1 MGTNEWNA
9 HRDTRAQSECPLG
22 KNIYRH
28 RKLQKMTQEMLA
40 QQLHVSC
47 QAVSKWENGQS
58 VPDALMLPGI
68 AAALATSID
77 TLMGYIP
84 VRRKFSPYEDRYKIG
99 DYYWGITPNE
109 LAFEVLRTK
118 YPTAPLRLLEVGCG
132 EGRDSVFFAKNG
144 YEVTAFDLAESG
156 IEKAKRLADAHQVK
170 VRFFQADMR
179 QFRLEEE
186 FDIIYS
192 SGVYHLIPQELRRE
206 IFDNYK
212 AHTAP
217 GGLNAANVFVQKPY
231 IPTAPDWDGGECVW
245 ESGELA
251 ALYSDWKTVSGREE
265 EFDCSSGGTRHRH
278 CMSILLAQ
286 RPL

>member
-1 MGTNEWNA
+1 MEKNDDLRNG
-9 HRDTRAQSECPLG
+9 AQGECPLG
-22 KNIYRH
+22 RNIYHH

-84 VRRKFSPYEDRYKIG
+84 VRKRSSPYEERYKSG
-99 DYYWGITPNE
+99 RYYWGITPND
-109 LAFEVLRTK
+109 LAFEVLRAK
-118 YPTAPLRLLEVGCG
+118 YPTKPLRLLEVGCG

-144 YEVTAFDLAESG
+144 YEVTAFDLTKSG
-156 IEKAKRLADAHQVK
+156 IEKAKRLADAHQVG
-170 VRFFQADMR
+170 VNFFQADMR

-186 FDIIYS
+186 FDVIYS
-192 SGVYHLIPQELRRE
+192 SGVIHIIPQELRTE
-206 IFDNYK
+206 IFQNYK

-231 IPTAPDWDGGECVW
+231 LPVPPDWDGGEHVW
-245 ESGELA
+245 KSGELA
-251 ALYSDWKTVSGREE
+251 ALYGDWRTVSCREE
-265 EFDCSSGGTRHRH
+265 EFACNSGGTPHRH
-278 CMSILLAQ
+278 CMNILLAQ